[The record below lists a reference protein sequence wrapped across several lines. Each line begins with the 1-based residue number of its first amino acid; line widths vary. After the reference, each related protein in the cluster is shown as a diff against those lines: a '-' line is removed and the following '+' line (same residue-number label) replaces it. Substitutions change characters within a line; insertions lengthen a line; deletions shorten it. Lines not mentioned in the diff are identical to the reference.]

1 MSKRK
6 PPIDWHNHTITF
18 ISTIIGI
25 LIAFQLEDWREN
37 REEQAK
43 INKAE
48 LSLLN
53 ELKRNK
59 VGLETTIKINKD
71 WLLYADFIT
80 SHTYDDY
87 LACTQQELDSAIK
100 MHPTRFSNSNFIKKL
115 DQTTNL
121 YGMSFEVD
129 VHFIFQIETATWEAV
144 KSSGTLNFI
153 EQSHVFWYVKTYKE
167 LERRLSTLDER
178 ELMEKLGN
186 YGSSITLYNL
196 VTDQTRGYEIK
207 LDYLDRGL
215 TALEKLREENQ
226 Q

>member
-1 MSKRK
+1 MSKK
-6 PPIDWHNHTITF
+6 KQFIDWHNHTITF

-37 REEQAK
+37 REEQTK

-48 LSLLN
+48 TSLVN
-53 ELKRNK
+53 ELERNK
-59 VGLETTIKINKD
+59 IGLETSIKENKD
-71 WLLYADFIT
+71 WLLYADFIL
-80 SHTYDDY
+80 SHTYDDH
-87 LACTQQELDSAIK
+87 LACTQQALDSAIK
-100 MHPTRFSNSNFIKKL
+100 MHPTRFSNSNFIRKF

-129 VHFIFQIETATWEAV
+129 IPFIFQIETATWEAV

-186 YGSSITLYNL
+186 YGSTITLYNL

-207 LDYLDRGL
+207 LDYLNRGL

-226 Q
+226 I

>member
-1 MSKRK
+1 MRK
-6 PPIDWHNHTITF
+6 KSTIDWQNHSITF

-43 INKAE
+43 IDKAE
-48 LSLLN
+48 ISLIN
-53 ELKRNK
+53 ELNRNK
-59 VGLETTIKINKD
+59 VGLEATIKINKD
-71 WLLYADFIT
+71 WLLYADFIM

-87 LACTQQELDSAIK
+87 LACTQQELDSAIQV
-100 MHPTRFSNSNFIKKL
+100 HPTRFSNSNFIRKL
-115 DQTTNL
+115 DPSTNL

-129 VHFIFQIETATWEAV
+129 VSFIFQIETATWEAV

-153 EQSHVFWYVKTYKE
+153 EQSNVFWYVKTYKE

-186 YGSSITLYNL
+186 YGSTITLYNL
-196 VTDQTRGYEIK
+196 VTDQTRGYEVK
-207 LDYLDRGL
+207 LDYLNRGL
-215 TALEKLREENQ
+215 NELKKLHDKE
-226 Q
+226 

>member
-1 MSKRK
+1 MSRK
-6 PPIDWHNHTITF
+6 KQFIDWHNHAITF

-37 REEQAK
+37 REEQTK

-48 LSLLN
+48 SSLVN
-53 ELKRNK
+53 ELERNK
-59 VGLETTIKINKD
+59 IGLETIIKQNKD
-71 WLLYADFIT
+71 WLLYADFIM
-80 SHTYDDY
+80 SHTYDDHI
-87 LACTQQELDSAIK
+87 ACTQQELDSAIK
-100 MHPTRFSNSNFIKKL
+100 MYPTRFSNSKFIKKL
-115 DQTTNL
+115 NQTTNL

-129 VHFIFQIETATWEAV
+129 VPFIFQIETATWEAV

-207 LDYLDRGL
+207 LDYLNRGL
-215 TALEKLREENQ
+215 TELAKLQENN
-226 Q
+226 